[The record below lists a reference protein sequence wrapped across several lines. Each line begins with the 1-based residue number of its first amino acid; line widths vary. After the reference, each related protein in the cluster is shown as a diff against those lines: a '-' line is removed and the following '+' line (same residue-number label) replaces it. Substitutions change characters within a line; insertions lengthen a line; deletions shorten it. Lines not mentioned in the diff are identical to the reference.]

1 MRIHAYRRTAGFP
14 VDLTPVGQAVKE
26 LVHFK
31 LISENPPVVVAD
43 VENERHIQLL
53 LRVPEAY
60 REFNENDLEAP
71 APVVDPV
78 AARLRAEELAR
89 RQAEL
94 AAAEQRQQIADA
106 EERMRKEANEAGTLI
121 GSSIQPTE
129 ISLTGEK
136 IITLGELVVAAHQA
150 SGLSREEW
158 NELQAEE
165 REALIVQ
172 AKDRLTVEAEAA
184 EERAREELAEQMR
197 RDAADAEERERQ
209 AAAAAAAAA
218 EAAKFTLIGPDKQP
232 IDLKAMDDA
241 QLKDFA
247 KTYNVDV
254 PAKTKGDALRQLI
267 IDKLA
272 PVDGA
277 AKAE

>member
-43 VENERHIQLL
+43 VENKRHIELL

-60 REFNENDLEAP
+60 REFDENDLEAP
-71 APVVDPV
+71 AVVVDPV
-78 AARLRAEELAR
+78 AARLKAEEQAR
-89 RQAEL
+89 REAEL
-94 AAAEQRQQIADA
+94 RQAEQRQQIADA

-121 GSSIQPTE
+121 GSSIQPSE
-129 ISLTGEK
+129 IPLTGEK

-158 NELQAEE
+158 NELQGEE
-165 REALIVQ
+165 REAMIAT
-172 AKDRLTVEAEAA
+172 AKERLTAQAEAD

-197 RDAADAEERERQ
+197 KDAEAEEARQRE
-209 AAAAAAAAA
+209 AAAAA

-241 QLKDFA
+241 QLKEFA
-247 KTYNVDV
+247 KTYSVEV

-272 PVDGA
+272 PDDGA